1 MIFMKIKTDKL
12 QGKVDAISSKSFA
25 HRFLILAS
33 VADTDT
39 TIIINEFSNDIMTTI
54 DCLRNLGVE
63 IEINENEVTVHPSFF
78 QKDVSDINVND
89 SGSTFRFLLPLVSFL
104 SQKTN
109 IQCSGRLQDRPI
121 KELVDQLKLSGLTFS
136 EEKLPFTVDGTFHKI
151 DFEFPGDVSSQYISA
166 IMMIA
171 PLIGGCEIKLSSKL
185 ESTGYIKITQECLKL
200 FGVDSEILIDKVI
213 VKPGALKSPGK
224 IIVEGDWSNAAF
236 FWCANA
242 LGADIKVEN
251 LKKDSVQADRKIVE
265 FLEKIENNEVYCE
278 IDISQTPDLFVILA
292 VVLSQKC
299 DKSVLKNAKRLRLKE
314 SDRIKSTYDMLKSF
328 GVNCEIEG
336 DNLVIY
342 KSEMKPAVVN
352 SCDDH
357 RIVMAAT
364 IASIITKEVEIKD
377 WQAVKKSYPSF
388 FDEIERLG
396 SDVIDR

>member
-1 MIFMKIKTDKL
+1 MNIKTDNL
-12 QGKVDAISSKSFA
+12 QGTVKAISSKSFA

-63 IEINENEVTVHPSFF
+63 IDINENEVTVHPSFF

-89 SGSTFRFLLPLVSFL
+89 SGSTLRFLLPLVSFL

-109 IQCSGRLQDRPI
+109 VKCTGRLQDRPI
-121 KELVDQLKLSGLTFS
+121 KELMDQLKLSGLTFS
-136 EEKLPFTVDGTFHKI
+136 EDKLPFTVDGTFHKI

-171 PLIGGCEIKLSSKL
+171 PLIGGCEIKLTSLL
-185 ESTGYIKITQECLKL
+185 ESTGYIKITQECLRL
-200 FGVDSEILIDKVI
+200 FGVDSEILFDKVI
-213 VKPGALKSPGK
+213 VKPGALKSPGE

-236 FWCANA
+236 FLCANE
-242 LGADIKVEN
+242 LGADINVQN
-251 LKKDSVQADRKIVE
+251 LNMDSVQADRKIVE
-265 FLEKIENNEVYCE
+265 LLDKINKNRGYCE
-278 IDISQTPDLFVILA
+278 IDISQIPDLFVILA

-314 SDRIKSTYDMLKSF
+314 SDRIQSTYDMLKSF
-328 GVNCEIEG
+328 GVNCKIDG
-336 DNLVIY
+336 DDLIIN

-357 RIVMAAT
+357 RIVMAAA
-364 IASIITKEVEIKD
+364 IASMVTTEIEIKD

>member
-1 MIFMKIKTDKL
+1 MKIKTDNL
-12 QGKVDAISSKSFA
+12 QGTVEAISSKSFA

-33 VADTDT
+33 VADNDT

-89 SGSTFRFLLPLVSFL
+89 SGSTLRFLLPLVSFL

-109 IQCSGRLQDRPI
+109 IKCSGRLQDRPI
-121 KELVDQLKLSGLTFS
+121 QELINQLKLSGLTFS
-136 EEKLPFTVDGTFHKI
+136 EDKLPFTVDGTFHKI

-171 PLIGGCEIKLSSKL
+171 PLIGGCEIKLTSQL
-185 ESTGYIKITQECLKL
+185 ESTGYIKITQECLRL
-200 FGVDSEILIDKVI
+200 FGVESEILWDKVI
-213 VKPGALKSPGK
+213 VKSGALKSPGE

-236 FWCANA
+236 FLCANE
-242 LGADIKVEN
+242 LGADIKVKN
-251 LKKDSVQADRKIVE
+251 LNMDSVQADRKIVE
-265 FLEKIENNEVYCE
+265 LLEKINDNKDYCE

-299 DKSVLKNAKRLRLKE
+299 DKSVLENAKRLRLKE
-314 SDRIKSTYDMLKSF
+314 SDRIQSTYNMLHSL
-328 GVNCEIEG
+328 GVNCKIDG
-336 DNLVIY
+336 NDLIIY

-352 SCDDH
+352 SSDDH
-357 RIVMAAT
+357 RIVMAAA

-388 FDEIERLG
+388 FEEIERLG

>member
-1 MIFMKIKTDKL
+1 MKIKTDNL
-12 QGKVDAISSKSFA
+12 QGTVDAISSKSFA

-63 IEINENEVTVHPSFF
+63 IDINENEVTVHPSFF

-89 SGSTFRFLLPLVSFL
+89 SGSTLRFLLPLLSFL

-109 IQCSGRLQDRPI
+109 IKCSGRLQDRPI
-121 KELVDQLKLSGLTFS
+121 KELMDQLKLSGVTFS
-136 EEKLPFTVDGTFHKI
+136 EDKLPFTVDGTFHKI

-171 PLIGGCEIKLSSKL
+171 PLIGGCEIKLTSQL
-185 ESTGYIKITQECLKL
+185 ESTGYIKITQECLRL
-200 FGVDSEILIDKVI
+200 FGVDSEILFDKVI
-213 VKPGALKSPGK
+213 VKPGALKSPGE

-236 FWCANA
+236 FLCANE
-242 LGADIKVEN
+242 LGADINVQN
-251 LKKDSVQADRKIVE
+251 LNMDSVQADRKIVE
-265 FLEKIENNEVYCE
+265 LLEKINNNQYYCE

-314 SDRIKSTYDMLKSF
+314 SDRIQSTYDMLKSF

-357 RIVMAAT
+357 RIVMAAA
-364 IASIITKEVEIKD
+364 IASITTKEVEIKD

-396 SDVIDR
+396 SDVIYR

>member
-1 MIFMKIKTDKL
+1 MKIKTDKL

-200 FGVDSEILIDKVI
+200 FGVDSEILLDKVI

-236 FWCANA
+236 FLCANA

-251 LKKDSVQADRKIVE
+251 LNVNSVQADRKIVE
-265 FLEKIENNEVYCE
+265 FLEKIENNEDYCE

-314 SDRIKSTYDMLKSF
+314 SDRIQSTYDMLKSF

-357 RIVMAAT
+357 RIVMAAA
-364 IASIITKEVEIKD
+364 IASVITKEVEIKD
-377 WQAVKKSYPSF
+377 WQAVSKSYPSF
-388 FDEIERLG
+388 FDELERLG

>member
-1 MIFMKIKTDKL
+1 MKIKTDKL

-63 IEINENEVTVHPSFF
+63 IDINENEVTVHPSFF

-89 SGSTFRFLLPLVSFL
+89 SGSTLRFLLPLVSFL

-109 IQCSGRLQDRPI
+109 VKCTGRLQDRPI
-121 KELVDQLKLSGLTFS
+121 KELMDQLKLSGLTFS
-136 EEKLPFTVDGTFHKI
+136 EDKLPFTVDGTFHKI

-171 PLIGGCEIKLSSKL
+171 PLIGGCEIKLTSQL
-185 ESTGYIKITQECLKL
+185 ESTGYIKITQECLRL
-200 FGVDSEILIDKVI
+200 FGVDSEILFDKVI
-213 VKPGALKSPGK
+213 VKPGALKSPGE

-236 FWCANA
+236 FLCANE
-242 LGADIKVEN
+242 LGADINVQN
-251 LKKDSVQADRKIVE
+251 LNMDSVQADRKIVE
-265 FLEKIENNEVYCE
+265 LLEKINKNRGYCE
-278 IDISQTPDLFVILA
+278 IDTSQIPDLFVILA

-314 SDRIKSTYDMLKSF
+314 SDRIQSTYDMLKSF
-328 GVNCEIEG
+328 SVNCKIEG
-336 DNLVIY
+336 DNLVIH

-357 RIVMAAT
+357 RIVMAAA
-364 IASIITKEVEIKD
+364 IASMVTKEVEIKD

>member
-1 MIFMKIKTDKL
+1 MKIKTDKL

-33 VADTDT
+33 VADIDT

-121 KELVDQLKLSGLTFS
+121 KELLDQLKLSGLTFS

-200 FGVDSEILIDKVI
+200 FGVDSEILLDKVI

-236 FWCANA
+236 FLCANA
-242 LGADIKVEN
+242 LGADINIEN
-251 LKKDSVQADRKIVE
+251 LNMDSVQADRKIVE
-265 FLEKIENNEVYCE
+265 LLEKIENNEDYCE

-299 DKSVLKNAKRLRLKE
+299 DKSVIKNAKRLRLKE
-314 SDRIKSTYDMLKSF
+314 SDRIQSTYDMLKSF
-328 GVNCEIEG
+328 GVNCDIEG

-342 KSEMKPAVVN
+342 KSEIKPAVVN

-357 RIVMAAT
+357 RIVMAAA

-388 FDEIERLG
+388 FDEMERLG

>member
-1 MIFMKIKTDKL
+1 MKIKTDNL
-12 QGKVDAISSKSFA
+12 QGTVEAISSKSFA

-63 IEINENEVTVHPSFF
+63 IDINENEVTVHPSFF

-89 SGSTFRFLLPLVSFL
+89 SGSTLRFLLPLVSFL

-109 IQCSGRLQDRPI
+109 VKCTGRLQDRPI
-121 KELVDQLKLSGLTFS
+121 KELMDQLKLSGLTFS
-136 EEKLPFTVDGTFHKI
+136 EDKLPFTVDGTFHKI

-171 PLIGGCEIKLSSKL
+171 PLIGGCEIKLTSQL
-185 ESTGYIKITQECLKL
+185 ESIGYIKITQQCLRL
-200 FGVDSEILIDKVI
+200 FGVDSEILFDKVI
-213 VKPGALKSPGK
+213 VKPGALKSPGE

-236 FWCANA
+236 FLCANE
-242 LGADIKVEN
+242 LGADINVQN
-251 LKKDSVQADRKIVE
+251 LNMDSVQADRKIVE
-265 FLEKIENNEVYCE
+265 LLEKINNNQHYCE

-299 DKSVLKNAKRLRLKE
+299 DKSMLKNAKRLRLKE

-342 KSEMKPAVVN
+342 KSDLKPAVVN

-357 RIVMAAT
+357 RIVMAAA

>member
-1 MIFMKIKTDKL
+1 MKIKTDKL

-200 FGVDSEILIDKVI
+200 FGVDSEILLDKVI

-236 FWCANA
+236 FLCANA

-251 LKKDSVQADRKIVE
+251 LNVNSVQADRKIVE
-265 FLEKIENNEVYCE
+265 FLEKIENNEDYCE

-299 DKSVLKNAKRLRLKE
+299 EKSVLKNAKRLRLKE
-314 SDRIKSTYDMLKSF
+314 SDRIQSTYDMLKSF
-328 GVNCEIEG
+328 GINCEIEG
-336 DNLVIY
+336 DNLVIC

-357 RIVMAAT
+357 RIVMTAA
-364 IASIITKEVEIKD
+364 IASIVTKEVEIKD
-377 WQAVKKSYPSF
+377 WQAVSKSYPSF

>member
-1 MIFMKIKTDKL
+1 MKIKTDKL
-12 QGKVDAISSKSFA
+12 QGTVDAISSKSFA
-25 HRFLILAS
+25 HRFLVLAS

-39 TIIINEFSNDIMTTI
+39 TIIIKEFSNDIMTTI

-63 IEINENEVTVHPSFF
+63 IEINGNEVTVHPSFF

-89 SGSTFRFLLPLVSFL
+89 SGSTLRFLLPLVSFL

-109 IQCSGRLQDRPI
+109 IKCSGRLQDRPI
-121 KELVDQLKLSGLTFS
+121 QELINQLKLSGLTFS
-136 EEKLPFTVDGTFHKI
+136 KEKLPFTVDGTFHKI

-171 PLIGGCEIKLSSKL
+171 PLIGGCEIKLTSQL

-200 FGVDSEILIDKVI
+200 FGVESEILSDKVI
-213 VKPGALKSPGK
+213 VKPGGLKSPGE

-236 FWCANA
+236 FLCANE
-242 LGADIKVEN
+242 LGADINVQN
-251 LKKDSVQADRKIVE
+251 LSMDSVQADRKIVE
-265 FLEKIENNEVYCE
+265 LLEKIDNNEDYCE
-278 IDISQTPDLFVILA
+278 IDISQTPDLYVILA

-299 DKSVLKNAKRLRLKE
+299 EKSVIKNAKRLRLKE
-314 SDRIKSTYDMLKSF
+314 SDRIQSTYDMLQSF
-328 GVNCEIEG
+328 GVNCKIGG
-336 DNLVIY
+336 DDLIIY
-342 KSEMKPAVVN
+342 KSEMKPAVIN

-357 RIVMAAT
+357 RIVMAAS

-388 FDEIERLG
+388 FSEIERLG
-396 SDVIDR
+396 SDVIYR

>member
-1 MIFMKIKTDKL
+1 MKIKTDKL

-136 EEKLPFTVDGTFHKI
+136 EDKLPFTVDGTFHKI

-200 FGVDSEILIDKVI
+200 FGVDSEILLDKVI

-236 FWCANA
+236 FLCANA
-242 LGADIKVEN
+242 LGAEINIEN
-251 LKKDSVQADRKIVE
+251 LNVNSVQADIKIVE
-265 FLEKIENNEVYCE
+265 LLQKIENNEDYCE

-328 GVNCEIEG
+328 GVHCEIEG

-357 RIVMAAT
+357 RIVMSAA
-364 IASIITKEVEIKD
+364 IASIVTKEVEIKD

>member
-1 MIFMKIKTDKL
+1 MKIKTDNL
-12 QGKVDAISSKSFA
+12 QGTVEAISSKSFA

-63 IEINENEVTVHPSFF
+63 IDINENEVTVHPSFF

-109 IQCSGRLQDRPI
+109 IKCSGRLQDRPI
-121 KELVDQLKLSGLTFS
+121 KELMDQLKLSGLTFS
-136 EEKLPFTVDGTFHKI
+136 EDKLPFTVDGTFHKI
-151 DFEFPGDVSSQYISA
+151 DFEFPRDVSSQYISA

-171 PLIGGCEIKLSSKL
+171 PLIGGCEIKLTSQL
-185 ESTGYIKITQECLKL
+185 ESIGYIKITQQCLRL
-200 FGVDSEILIDKVI
+200 FGVDSEILSDKVM
-213 VKPGALKSPGK
+213 VKPGALKSPGE

-236 FWCANA
+236 FLCANE
-242 LGADIKVEN
+242 LGADINVQN
-251 LKKDSVQADRKIVE
+251 LNMDSVQADRKIVE
-265 FLEKIENNEVYCE
+265 LLEKINNNRDYCE

-314 SDRIKSTYDMLKSF
+314 SDRIQSTYDMLQSF
-328 GVNCEIEG
+328 SVNCKIEG
-336 DNLVIY
+336 DNLIIH

-352 SCDDH
+352 SFDDH
-357 RIVMAAT
+357 RIVMAAA

-388 FDEIERLG
+388 FEEIERLG
-396 SDVIDR
+396 SDVNYR

>member
-1 MIFMKIKTDKL
+1 MKIKTDNL
-12 QGKVDAISSKSFA
+12 QGTVEAISSKSFA

-33 VADTDT
+33 VSDTDT
-39 TIIINEFSNDIMTTI
+39 KIIINEFSNDIMTTI

-63 IEINENEVTVHPSFF
+63 IDINENEVTVHPSFF

-89 SGSTFRFLLPLVSFL
+89 SGSTLRFLLPLVSFL

-109 IQCSGRLQDRPI
+109 VKCTGRLQDRPI
-121 KELVDQLKLSGLTFS
+121 KELMDQLKLSGLTFS
-136 EEKLPFTVDGTFHKI
+136 EDKLPFTVDGTFHKI

-171 PLIGGCEIKLSSKL
+171 PLIGGCEIKLTSLL
-185 ESTGYIKITQECLKL
+185 ESTGYIKITQECLRL
-200 FGVDSEILIDKVI
+200 FGVDSEILFDKVI
-213 VKPGALKSPGK
+213 VKPGALKSPGE

-236 FWCANA
+236 FLCANE
-242 LGADIKVEN
+242 LGADINVQN
-251 LKKDSVQADRKIVE
+251 LNMDSVQADRKIVE
-265 FLEKIENNEVYCE
+265 LLDKINKNRGYCE
-278 IDISQTPDLFVILA
+278 IDISQIPDLFVILA

-314 SDRIKSTYDMLKSF
+314 SDRIQSTYDMLKSF
-328 GVNCEIEG
+328 GVNCKIDG
-336 DNLVIY
+336 DDLIIN

-357 RIVMAAT
+357 RIVMAAA
-364 IASIITKEVEIKD
+364 IASMVTTEIEIKD

>member
-1 MIFMKIKTDKL
+1 MKIKTDKL

-200 FGVDSEILIDKVI
+200 FGVDSEILLDKVI

-236 FWCANA
+236 FLCANA

-265 FLEKIENNEVYCE
+265 FLEKIENNENYCE

-314 SDRIKSTYDMLKSF
+314 SDRIQSTYDMLKSF

-357 RIVMAAT
+357 RIVMAAA

>member
-1 MIFMKIKTDKL
+1 MKIKTDKL
-12 QGKVDAISSKSFA
+12 QGTVDAISSKSFA

-39 TIIINEFSNDIMTTI
+39 KIFINEFSNDIMTTI

-63 IEINENEVTVHPSFF
+63 IDINENEVTVHPSFF

-89 SGSTFRFLLPLVSFL
+89 SGSTLRFLLPLVSFL

-109 IQCSGRLQDRPI
+109 IKCSGRLQDRPI
-121 KELVDQLKLSGLTFS
+121 QELINQLKLSGLTFS
-136 EEKLPFTVDGTFHKI
+136 TDKLPFTVDGTFHKI

-171 PLIGGCEIKLSSKL
+171 PLIGGCEIKLTSQL
-185 ESTGYIKITQECLKL
+185 ESTGYIKITQECLRL
-200 FGVDSEILIDKVI
+200 FGVESEILWDKVI
-213 VKPGALKSPGK
+213 VESGALKSPGE

-236 FWCANA
+236 FLCANE
-242 LGADIKVEN
+242 LGADIKVKN
-251 LKKDSVQADRKIVE
+251 LNMYSVQADRKIVE
-265 FLEKIENNEVYCE
+265 LLEKINKNRGYCE

-314 SDRIKSTYDMLKSF
+314 SDRIQSTYNMLHSF

-336 DNLVIY
+336 DNLIIH
-342 KSEMKPAVVN
+342 KLEMKPAVVN
-352 SCDDH
+352 SFDDH
-357 RIVMAAT
+357 RIVMAAA

>member
-1 MIFMKIKTDKL
+1 MKIKTDNL
-12 QGKVDAISSKSFA
+12 QGTVDAISSKSFA

-63 IEINENEVTVHPSFF
+63 IDINENEVTVHPSFF

-89 SGSTFRFLLPLVSFL
+89 SGSTLRFLLPLVSFL

-109 IQCSGRLQDRPI
+109 VKCTGRLQDRPI
-121 KELVDQLKLSGLTFS
+121 KELMDQLKLSGLTFS
-136 EEKLPFTVDGTFHKI
+136 ADKFPFTVDGTFHKI

-171 PLIGGCEIKLSSKL
+171 PLIGGCEIKLTSLL
-185 ESTGYIKITQECLKL
+185 ESTGYIKITQECLRL
-200 FGVDSEILIDKVI
+200 FGVDSEILFDKVI

-236 FWCANA
+236 FLCANE
-242 LGADIKVEN
+242 LGADINVQN
-251 LKKDSVQADRKIVE
+251 LNMVSVQADRKIVE
-265 FLEKIENNEVYCE
+265 LLEKINNNQHYFE

-314 SDRIKSTYDMLKSF
+314 SDRIQSTYDMLTSF

-352 SCDDH
+352 SFDDH
-357 RIVMAAT
+357 RIVMAAA
-364 IASIITKEVEIKD
+364 IASIITKEIEIKD

>member
-1 MIFMKIKTDKL
+1 MKIKTDKL

-33 VADTDT
+33 VADIDT

-54 DCLRNLGVE
+54 DCLRTLGVE

-121 KELVDQLKLSGLTFS
+121 KELVNQLKLSGLTFS

-200 FGVDSEILIDKVI
+200 FGVESEILSDKVI

-236 FWCANA
+236 FLCANA

-251 LKKDSVQADRKIVE
+251 LNVDSVQADRKIVE
-265 FLEKIENNEVYCE
+265 LLEKIENNDDYCE

-314 SDRIKSTYDMLKSF
+314 SDRIQSTYDMLKSF
-328 GVNCEIEG
+328 GVHCDIEG

-342 KSEMKPAVVN
+342 KSEMKPAFVN

-357 RIVMAAT
+357 RIVMAAA

>member
-1 MIFMKIKTDKL
+1 MKIKTDKL

-33 VADTDT
+33 VADIDT

-136 EEKLPFTVDGTFHKI
+136 EDKLPFTVDGTFHKI

-185 ESTGYIKITQECLKL
+185 ESIGYIKITQECLKL
-200 FGVDSEILIDKVI
+200 FGVDSEILLNKVI

-236 FWCANA
+236 FLCANA
-242 LGADIKVEN
+242 LGADINIEN
-251 LKKDSVQADRKIVE
+251 LNVNSVQADIKIVE
-265 FLEKIENNEVYCE
+265 LLQKIENNEDYCE

-314 SDRIKSTYDMLKSF
+314 SDRIQSTYDMLKSF
-328 GVNCEIEG
+328 GVHCEIDG

-357 RIVMAAT
+357 RIVMAAA
-364 IASIITKEVEIKD
+364 IASVITKEVEIKD
-377 WQAVKKSYPSF
+377 WQAVSKSYPSF
-388 FDEIERLG
+388 FDELERLG

>member
-1 MIFMKIKTDKL
+1 MKIKTDKL

-63 IEINENEVTVHPSFF
+63 IEINENEVTVNPSFF

-121 KELVDQLKLSGLTFS
+121 KELVNQLKLAGLTFS
-136 EEKLPFTVDGTFHKI
+136 EEKLPFTVDGNFHKI

-200 FGVDSEILIDKVI
+200 FGVDSEILLDKVI

-236 FWCANA
+236 FLCENA

-251 LKKDSVQADRKIVE
+251 LNMDSVQADRKIVE
-265 FLEKIENNEVYCE
+265 LLEKIENNEVYCE

-299 DKSVLKNAKRLRLKE
+299 EKSVIKNAKRLRLKE
-314 SDRIKSTYDMLKSF
+314 SDRIQSTYDMLKSF

-357 RIVMAAT
+357 RIVMAAA

>member
-1 MIFMKIKTDKL
+1 MKIKTDKL

-109 IQCSGRLQDRPI
+109 IKCSGRLQDRPI

-136 EEKLPFTVDGTFHKI
+136 EDKLPFTVDGTFHKI

-200 FGVDSEILIDKVI
+200 FGIDSEILLDKVI

-236 FWCANA
+236 FLCANA

-251 LKKDSVQADRKIVE
+251 LNVNSVQADRKIVE
-265 FLEKIENNEVYCE
+265 LLQKIENNEDYCE

-314 SDRIKSTYDMLKSF
+314 SDRIQSTYYMLKSF
-328 GVNCEIEG
+328 GINCEIEG

-352 SCDDH
+352 SFDDH
-357 RIVMAAT
+357 RIVMAAA
-364 IASIITKEVEIKD
+364 IASIVTKEVEIKD

-388 FDEIERLG
+388 FGELERLG

>member
-1 MIFMKIKTDKL
+1 MKIKTDKL
-12 QGKVDAISSKSFA
+12 QGKIDAISSKSFA

-200 FGVDSEILIDKVI
+200 FGVDSEILLDKVI

-236 FWCANA
+236 FLCANA

-251 LKKDSVQADRKIVE
+251 LNMNSVQADRKIVE
-265 FLEKIENNEVYCE
+265 LLEKIENNEDYCE

-299 DKSVLKNAKRLRLKE
+299 DKSVIKNAKRLRLKE
-314 SDRIKSTYDMLKSF
+314 SDRIQSTYDMLKSF

-357 RIVMAAT
+357 RIVMAAA

>member
-1 MIFMKIKTDKL
+1 MKIKTDNL
-12 QGKVDAISSKSFA
+12 QGTVDAISSKSFA
-25 HRFLILAS
+25 HRFFILAS
-33 VADTDT
+33 VADSDT

-63 IEINENEVTVHPSFF
+63 IDINENEVTVHTSFF

-89 SGSTFRFLLPLVSFL
+89 SGSTLRFLLPLVSFL

-109 IQCSGRLQDRPI
+109 VKCTGRLQDRPI
-121 KELVDQLKLSGLTFS
+121 KELMDQLKLSGLTFS
-136 EEKLPFTVDGTFHKI
+136 EDKLPFTVDGTFHRI

-171 PLIGGCEIKLSSKL
+171 PLIGGCEIKLTSQL
-185 ESTGYIKITQECLKL
+185 ESTGYIKITQECLRL
-200 FGVDSEILIDKVI
+200 FGVDSEILFDKVI
-213 VKPGALKSPGK
+213 VKPGALKSPGE

-236 FWCANA
+236 FLCANE
-242 LGADIKVEN
+242 LGADINVQN
-251 LKKDSVQADRKIVE
+251 LNMDSIQADRKIVE
-265 FLEKIENNEVYCE
+265 LLEKTNKNRDYCE

-299 DKSVLKNAKRLRLKE
+299 DKSVLKNGKRLRLKE
-314 SDRIKSTYDMLKSF
+314 SDRIQSTYDMLKTF

-352 SCDDH
+352 SFDDH
-357 RIVMAAT
+357 RIVMAAA

>member
-1 MIFMKIKTDKL
+1 MKIKTDKL

-63 IEINENEVTVHPSFF
+63 IEINENEVTVNPSFF

-121 KELVDQLKLSGLTFS
+121 KELVNQLKLAGLTFS

-200 FGVDSEILIDKVI
+200 FGVDSEILLDKVI

-236 FWCANA
+236 FLCANA

-265 FLEKIENNEVYCE
+265 FLEKIENNENYCE

-357 RIVMAAT
+357 RIVMAAA

>member
-1 MIFMKIKTDKL
+1 MKIKTDKL

-54 DCLRNLGVE
+54 ECLRNLGVE

-121 KELVDQLKLSGLTFS
+121 KELVDQLKLAGLTFS

-200 FGVDSEILIDKVI
+200 FGIDSEILLDKVI

-236 FWCANA
+236 FLCANA

-265 FLEKIENNEVYCE
+265 FLEKIENNENYCE

-314 SDRIKSTYDMLKSF
+314 SDRIQSTYDMLKSF

-357 RIVMAAT
+357 RIVMSAA
-364 IASIITKEVEIKD
+364 IASIVTKEVEIKD

>member
-1 MIFMKIKTDKL
+1 MKIKTDKL
-12 QGKVDAISSKSFA
+12 QGTVDAISSKSFA

-63 IEINENEVTVHPSFF
+63 IVINGNEVTVHPSFF

-89 SGSTFRFLLPLVSFL
+89 SGSTLRFLLPLVSFL

-109 IQCSGRLQDRPI
+109 IKCSGRLQDRPI
-121 KELVDQLKLSGLTFS
+121 KELMDQLKLSGLTFS
-136 EEKLPFTVDGTFHKI
+136 EDKLPFTVDGTFHKI

-171 PLIGGCEIKLSSKL
+171 PLIGGCEIKLTSQL
-185 ESTGYIKITQECLKL
+185 ESIGYIKITQQCLRL
-200 FGVDSEILIDKVI
+200 FGVDSEILFDKVI
-213 VKPGALKSPGK
+213 VKPGALKSPGE

-236 FWCANA
+236 FLCANE
-242 LGADIKVEN
+242 LGADINVQN
-251 LKKDSVQADRKIVE
+251 LNMDSVQADRKIVE
-265 FLEKIENNEVYCE
+265 LLEKINNNQHYCE

-299 DKSVLKNAKRLRLKE
+299 DKSMLKNAKRLRLKE
-314 SDRIKSTYDMLKSF
+314 SDRIQSTFDMLQSF
-328 GVNCEIEG
+328 GVNCKIDG
-336 DNLVIY
+336 DDLIIY

-357 RIVMAAT
+357 RIVMAAA

>member
-1 MIFMKIKTDKL
+1 MKIKTDNL
-12 QGKVDAISSKSFA
+12 QGTVEAISSKSFA

-63 IEINENEVTVHPSFF
+63 IDINENEVTVHPSFF

-89 SGSTFRFLLPLVSFL
+89 SGSTLRFLLPLVSFL

-109 IQCSGRLQDRPI
+109 VKCTGRLQDRPI
-121 KELVDQLKLSGLTFS
+121 KELMDQLKLSGLTFS
-136 EEKLPFTVDGTFHKI
+136 EDKLPFTVDGTFHKI

-171 PLIGGCEIKLSSKL
+171 PLIGGCEIKLTSQL
-185 ESTGYIKITQECLKL
+185 ESIGYIKITQQCLRL
-200 FGVDSEILIDKVI
+200 FGVDSEILFDKVI
-213 VKPGALKSPGK
+213 VKPGALKSPGE

-236 FWCANA
+236 FLCANE
-242 LGADIKVEN
+242 LGADINVQN
-251 LKKDSVQADRKIVE
+251 LNMDSVQADRKIVE
-265 FLEKIENNEVYCE
+265 LLEKMNNNRDYCE
-278 IDISQTPDLFVILA
+278 IDISQTPDLFVVLA

-357 RIVMAAT
+357 RIVMAAA

-388 FDEIERLG
+388 FGEIERLG
-396 SDVIDR
+396 SDVNYR

>member
-1 MIFMKIKTDKL
+1 MKIKTDKL

-136 EEKLPFTVDGTFHKI
+136 EDKLPFTVDGTFHKI

-200 FGVDSEILIDKVI
+200 FGVDSEILLDKVI

-236 FWCANA
+236 FLCANA
-242 LGADIKVEN
+242 LGAEINIEN
-251 LKKDSVQADRKIVE
+251 LNVNSVQADIKIVE
-265 FLEKIENNEVYCE
+265 LLQKIENNEDYCE

-314 SDRIKSTYDMLKSF
+314 SDRIQSTYDMLKSF
-328 GVNCEIEG
+328 GVNCEIEN

-357 RIVMAAT
+357 RIVMAAS

>member
-1 MIFMKIKTDKL
+1 MKIKTDKL
-12 QGKVDAISSKSFA
+12 QGKIDAISSKSFA

-121 KELVDQLKLSGLTFS
+121 KELVNQLKLSGLTFS

-200 FGVDSEILIDKVI
+200 FGVDSEILLDKVI

-236 FWCANA
+236 FLCANA

-251 LKKDSVQADRKIVE
+251 LNVNSVQADRKIVE
-265 FLEKIENNEVYCE
+265 FLEKIENNENYCE

-314 SDRIKSTYDMLKSF
+314 SDRIQSTYDMLKSF

-357 RIVMAAT
+357 RIVMAAA

>member
-1 MIFMKIKTDKL
+1 MKIKTDKL
-12 QGKVDAISSKSFA
+12 QGTVDAISSKSFA

-63 IEINENEVTVHPSFF
+63 IEINGNEVTVHPSFF

-89 SGSTFRFLLPLVSFL
+89 SGSTLRFLLPLVSFL

-109 IQCSGRLQDRPI
+109 IKCSGRLQDRPI
-121 KELVDQLKLSGLTFS
+121 KELINQLKLSGLTFS
-136 EEKLPFTVDGTFHKI
+136 KEKLPFTVDGTFHKI

-171 PLIGGCEIKLSSKL
+171 PLIGGCEIKLTSQL

-200 FGVDSEILIDKVI
+200 FGVESEILPDKVI
-213 VKPGALKSPGK
+213 VKPGALKSPGQ

-236 FWCANA
+236 FLCANE
-242 LGADIKVEN
+242 LGADIKVLN
-251 LKKDSVQADRKIVE
+251 LNKKSVQADRKIVE
-265 FLEKIENNEVYCE
+265 LLEKIDNNEDYCE

-299 DKSVLKNAKRLRLKE
+299 EKSVLKNAKRLRLKE
-314 SDRIKSTYDMLKSF
+314 SDRIQSTFDMLQSF
-328 GVNCEIEG
+328 GVNCKIDG
-336 DNLVIY
+336 DDLIIY
-342 KSEMKPAVVN
+342 KSEMKPAVIN

-388 FDEIERLG
+388 FDELERLG
-396 SDVIDR
+396 SDVIYR

>member
-1 MIFMKIKTDKL
+1 MKIKTDKL

-54 DCLRNLGVE
+54 ECLRNLGVE

-121 KELVDQLKLSGLTFS
+121 KELVDQLKLAGLTFS

-200 FGVDSEILIDKVI
+200 FGIDSEILLDKVI

-236 FWCANA
+236 FLCANA

-251 LKKDSVQADRKIVE
+251 LNVNSVQADRKIVE
-265 FLEKIENNEVYCE
+265 FLEKIENNENYCE

-299 DKSVLKNAKRLRLKE
+299 EKSVLKNAKRLRLKE
-314 SDRIKSTYDMLKSF
+314 SDRIQSTYDMLKSF
-328 GVNCEIEG
+328 GVHCDIEG
-336 DNLVIY
+336 DNLVIC

-357 RIVMAAT
+357 RIVMAAA

>member
-1 MIFMKIKTDKL
+1 MKIKTDNL
-12 QGKVDAISSKSFA
+12 QGTVEAISSKSFA

-33 VADTDT
+33 VSDTDT
-39 TIIINEFSNDIMTTI
+39 KIIINEFSNDIMTTI

-63 IEINENEVTVHPSFF
+63 IGINENEVTVHPSFF

-89 SGSTFRFLLPLVSFL
+89 SGSTLRFLLPLVSFL

-109 IQCSGRLQDRPI
+109 VKCTGRLQDRPI
-121 KELVDQLKLSGLTFS
+121 KELMDQLKLSGLTFS
-136 EEKLPFTVDGTFHKI
+136 EDKLPFTVDGTFHKI

-171 PLIGGCEIKLSSKL
+171 PLIGGCEIKLTSQL
-185 ESTGYIKITQECLKL
+185 ESIGYIKITQQCLRL
-200 FGVDSEILIDKVI
+200 FGVDSEILFDKVI

-236 FWCANA
+236 FLCANE
-242 LGADIKVEN
+242 LGADINVQN
-251 LKKDSVQADRKIVE
+251 LNMDSVQADRKIVE
-265 FLEKIENNEVYCE
+265 LLEKINNNQHYCE

-299 DKSVLKNAKRLRLKE
+299 DKSMLKNAKRLRLKE

-357 RIVMAAT
+357 RIVMAAA

>member
-1 MIFMKIKTDKL
+1 MKIKTDNL
-12 QGKVDAISSKSFA
+12 QGTVEAISSKSFA

-63 IEINENEVTVHPSFF
+63 IDINENEVTVHPSFF

-109 IQCSGRLQDRPI
+109 IKCSGRLQDRPI
-121 KELVDQLKLSGLTFS
+121 KELMDQLKLSGLTFS
-136 EEKLPFTVDGTFHKI
+136 EDKLPFTVDGTFHKI

-171 PLIGGCEIKLSSKL
+171 PLIGGCEIKLTSQL
-185 ESTGYIKITQECLKL
+185 ESIGYIKITQQCLRL
-200 FGVDSEILIDKVI
+200 FGVDSEILFDKVI
-213 VKPGALKSPGK
+213 VKPGALKSPGE
-224 IIVEGDWSNAAF
+224 IIVEGDWSIAAF
-236 FWCANA
+236 FLCANE
-242 LGADIKVEN
+242 LGADINVQN
-251 LKKDSVQADRKIVE
+251 LNMDSVQADRKIVE
-265 FLEKIENNEVYCE
+265 LLEKINNNQHYCE

-299 DKSVLKNAKRLRLKE
+299 DKSMLKNAKRLRLKE
-314 SDRIKSTYDMLKSF
+314 SDRIKSTYDMLKSI

-357 RIVMAAT
+357 RIVMAAA

>member
-1 MIFMKIKTDKL
+1 MKIKTDKL
-12 QGKVDAISSKSFA
+12 QGKVEAISSKSFA

-89 SGSTFRFLLPLVSFL
+89 SGSTLRFLLPLVSFL

-109 IQCSGRLQDRPI
+109 IKCSGRLQDRPI
-121 KELVDQLKLSGLTFS
+121 KELMDQLKLSGLTFS
-136 EEKLPFTVDGTFHKI
+136 EDKLPFTVDGTFHKI

-171 PLIGGCEIKLSSKL
+171 PLIGGCEIKLTSQL
-185 ESTGYIKITQECLKL
+185 ESTGYIKITQECLRL
-200 FGVDSEILIDKVI
+200 FGVDSKILFDKVI

-236 FWCANA
+236 FLCANE
-242 LGADIKVEN
+242 LGADINVQN
-251 LKKDSVQADRKIVE
+251 LNMDSVQADRKIVE
-265 FLEKIENNEVYCE
+265 LLEKINKNRDYCE

-314 SDRIKSTYDMLKSF
+314 SDRIQSTYDMLKSF
-328 GVNCEIEG
+328 GVNCDIEG

-357 RIVMAAT
+357 RIVMAT
-364 IASIITKEVEIKD
+364 SIASIITKEVEIKD

>member
-1 MIFMKIKTDKL
+1 MKIKTDKL

-121 KELVDQLKLSGLTFS
+121 KELVNQLKLSGLTFS

-200 FGVDSEILIDKVI
+200 FGVDSEILLDKVI

-236 FWCANA
+236 FLCANA

-251 LKKDSVQADRKIVE
+251 LNVNSVQADRKIVE
-265 FLEKIENNEVYCE
+265 FLEKIENNENYCE

-357 RIVMAAT
+357 RIVMSAA
-364 IASIITKEVEIKD
+364 IASIVTKEVEIKD

>member
-1 MIFMKIKTDKL
+1 MKIKTDKL

-63 IEINENEVTVHPSFF
+63 IEINENEVTVNPSFF

-121 KELVDQLKLSGLTFS
+121 KELVNQLKLSGLTFS

-200 FGVDSEILIDKVI
+200 FGVDSEILLDKVI

-236 FWCANA
+236 FLCANA

-265 FLEKIENNEVYCE
+265 FLEKIENNENYCE

-314 SDRIKSTYDMLKSF
+314 SDRIQSTYDMLKSF

-364 IASIITKEVEIKD
+364 IASIVTKEVEIKD

>member
-1 MIFMKIKTDKL
+1 MKIKTDKL
-12 QGKVDAISSKSFA
+12 QGTVDAISSKSFA

-63 IEINENEVTVHPSFF
+63 IEINGNEVTVHPSFF

-89 SGSTFRFLLPLVSFL
+89 SGSTLRFLLPLVSFL

-109 IQCSGRLQDRPI
+109 IKCSGRLQDRPI
-121 KELVDQLKLSGLTFS
+121 KELINQLKLSGLTFS
-136 EEKLPFTVDGTFHKI
+136 KEKLPFTVDGTFHKI

-171 PLIGGCEIKLSSKL
+171 PLIGGCEIKLTSQL
-185 ESTGYIKITQECLKL
+185 ESIGYIKITQQCLRL
-200 FGVDSEILIDKVI
+200 FGVDSEILFDKVI
-213 VKPGALKSPGK
+213 VKPGALKSPGE

-236 FWCANA
+236 FLCANE
-242 LGADIKVEN
+242 LGADINVQN
-251 LKKDSVQADRKIVE
+251 LNMESVQADRKIVE
-265 FLEKIENNEVYCE
+265 LLEKINNNQHYCE

-299 DKSVLKNAKRLRLKE
+299 DKSMLKNAKRLRLKE
-314 SDRIKSTYDMLKSF
+314 SDRIQSTFDMLQSF
-328 GVNCEIEG
+328 GVNCKIDG
-336 DNLVIY
+336 DDLIIY

-357 RIVMAAT
+357 RIVMAAA

>member
-1 MIFMKIKTDKL
+1 MKIKTDKL

-200 FGVDSEILIDKVI
+200 FGVDSEILLDKVI

-236 FWCANA
+236 FLCANA

-251 LKKDSVQADRKIVE
+251 LKKYSVQADRKIVE
-265 FLEKIENNEVYCE
+265 FLEKIENNENYCE

-292 VVLSQKC
+292 VVLSKKC
-299 DKSVLKNAKRLRLKE
+299 GKSVLKNAKRLRLKE

-357 RIVMAAT
+357 RIVMATT
-364 IASIITKEVEIKD
+364 IASIVTKEVEIKD